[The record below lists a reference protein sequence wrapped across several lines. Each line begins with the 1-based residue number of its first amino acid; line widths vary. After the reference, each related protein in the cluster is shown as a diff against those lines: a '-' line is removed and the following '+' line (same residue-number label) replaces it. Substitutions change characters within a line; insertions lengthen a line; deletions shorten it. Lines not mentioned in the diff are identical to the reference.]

1 MGSDLDA
8 MPSIGVGGSGK
19 HLVRTEVVQ
28 FLSLAFAKIYEHEL
42 YSPSGESSLSEER
55 GNPDC

>member
-1 MGSDLDA
+1 M
-8 MPSIGVGGSGK
+8 
-19 HLVRTEVVQ
+19 VREFLHPPACARAVYEITLPPEVVQ
-28 FLSLAFAKIYEHEL
+28 FLSHAFARINEHEL